1 MDNKLFILHE
11 GCCHFRHSILLFNRL
26 SYRTL
31 KRYVKMTAKEN
42 KTTISNIFLLTLV
55 EFSHFLSRKN
65 QQTTS
70 NNKEYNI

>member
-1 MDNKLFILHE
+1 M
-11 GCCHFRHSILLFNRL
+11 
-26 SYRTL
+26 L
-31 KRYVKMTAKEN
+31 KQYVKMTAKEY

-70 NNKEYNI
+70 NNKGYNI